1 LAQAAV
7 IAPELIGLIGIV
19 ALLALL
25 AAGVP
30 IGVGLILVGLCGL
43 AVLISPEAAL
53 IKGGV
58 VSFEV
63 ISKYELG
70 VLPLFLLMAH
80 LCFAAGASRDFFEV
94 AAKFLGHRRGG
105 LALASI
111 GGCAGF
117 GAISGSSLAT
127 AATIGSVALPEM
139 RKAGYHPGFAAGSLA
154 AGGTL
159 GSLIPPSGALIVYGI
174 IAEQSIGK
182 LFAAAIV
189 PAATQMVSYLAT
201 IVLLCAFN
209 PALGPATARTPWG
222 ERLRALR
229 HVADVAVLIVFVIG
243 GLMIG
248 WFTPT
253 EAASVGVVGA
263 LALLTVRRRFSFRAV
278 GEALRSTLQTA
289 GMIYVVIIGALIFA
303 TFVSVTGITEAMS
316 GAVTD
321 FHASP
326 VIAIVIMTLVLLAL
340 GSFLDGVALMLLTTP
355 IFLPI
360 AVQLGYSPS
369 WFGIFL
375 VRTMEIGF
383 VHPPLGLNI
392 YVIQGIAK
400 DLSLG
405 TIFRGIIPFLGA
417 DFLHLALIIAVPAL
431 TLWLPHLV
439 GA

>member
-1 LAQAAV
+1 VSPEIVGALGIAV
-7 IAPELIGLIGIV
+7 LLL
-19 ALLALL
+19 LLA
-25 AAGVP
+25 GGIP
-30 IGVGLILVGLCGL
+30 IGVGLLLVGLGGL
-43 AVLISPEAAL
+43 ALIVSPEAAL
-53 IKGGV
+53 IKAGV

-80 LCFAAGASRDFFEV
+80 ICFAAGASRDFFGV
-94 AAKFLGHRRGG
+94 TAKFLGHRRGG

-127 AATIGSVALPEM
+127 VATISSVALPEM
-139 RKAGYHPGFAAGSLA
+139 RKADYNPGFAAGALA

-159 GSLIPPSGALIVYGI
+159 GSLVPPSGALIVFGI

-189 PAATQMVSYLAT
+189 PAASQALFYLLT
-201 IVLLCAFN
+201 IVLLCAAN
-209 PALGPATARTPWG
+209 PALGPAMPRTPWR
-222 ERLRALR
+222 ERLPALR
-229 HVADVAVLIVFVIG
+229 KVIDIFVLIVFVIG

-263 LALLTVRRRFSFRAV
+263 LLLLTLRGGLSARTV
-278 GEALRSTLQTA
+278 GEAIRATLRTT
-289 GMIYVVIIGALIFA
+289 GMIYVVIIGALLFA
-303 TFVSVTGITEAMS
+303 TFISVTGITEAMS

-321 FHASP
+321 LHASP
-326 VIAIVIMTLVLLAL
+326 LVAILVMTLLLLLL

-360 AVQLGYSPS
+360 AQQLGYSPI
-369 WFGIFL
+369 WFGIYL

-392 YVIQGIAK
+392 YVIQGLAK

-405 TIFRGIIPFLGA
+405 TIFRGVIPFLAA
-417 DFLHLALIIAVPAL
+417 DFVHLALIVGVPAL
-431 TLWLPHLV
+431 TLWLPGLV
-439 GA
+439 AG